1 MTAADEIARLRRKV
15 EDLIADQS
23 PIDRAQQ
30 AAAERLTSLVDAGP
44 GSATDRGSGGGRS
57 GLCHRPPD
65 TPPRVKPRNRRMTDA
80 AIEPNVIAMRQGR
93 MGHLLL
99 NRPRALNALDPAMIA
114 TIAESLTE
122 WRDDPAVEGVVIEGA
137 GGRAFCAGGDIRN
150 IRTLA
155 VEGAFDQITTFFAE
169 EYALNGMIAEYPGK
183 PYIALIDGICLGGGI
198 GISVHGRF
206 RVTTESGLFAMP
218 ETAIGFF
225 PDVGTSYVLPRLPGA
240 LGIYLGLTGTRL
252 ANCDAVHA
260 GLATHYVPA
269 QSIPALRASIFAN
282 GASEIAVHAHDPAPF
297 SLAPNRAA
305 IDRCFG
311 APDVPGIV
319 AALQSEHSRLG
330 PRNPGDPSPGM
341 SPTAVMCSFE
351 NFQRGAASNLRTCL
365 DTELALSRKV
375 TAHPDFAEG
384 VRAML
389 VDKDRNPRWNPA
401 RIEDVDP
408 AAIAAMFGA

>member
-1 MTAADEIARLRRKV
+1 
-15 EDLIADQS
+15 
-23 PIDRAQQ
+23 
-30 AAAERLTSLVDAGP
+30 
-44 GSATDRGSGGGRS
+44 
-57 GLCHRPPD
+57 
-65 TPPRVKPRNRRMTDA
+65 MTDA
-80 AIEPNVIAMRQGR
+80 AVETNVIATRQGR

-99 NRPRALNALDPAMIA
+99 NRPRALNALDPAMIGA
-114 TIAESLTE
+114 IAASLAE
-122 WRDDPAVEGVVIEGA
+122 WRDDPAVQGVVIEGA

-155 VEGAFDQITTFFAE
+155 MEGAFDRIAEFFAE
-169 EYALNGMIAEYPGK
+169 EYALNGMIAEYPK

-198 GISVHGRF
+198 GVSVHGRF

-260 GLATHYVPA
+260 GIATHYVPA

-297 SLAPNRAA
+297 SLAPHRAA

-319 AALQSEHSRLG
+319 AALQAEQSDWARETLATLRT
-330 PRNPGDPSPGM
+330 M

-351 NFQRGAASNLRTCL
+351 NFRRGAASDLRTCL
-365 DTELALSRKV
+365 HTELALSRKV
-375 TAHPDFAEG
+375 TAHSDFTEG
-384 VRAML
+384 VRAMV
-389 VDKDRNPRWNPA
+389 VDKDRQPRWNPA

-408 AAIAAMFGA
+408 AAIAAMFSAS